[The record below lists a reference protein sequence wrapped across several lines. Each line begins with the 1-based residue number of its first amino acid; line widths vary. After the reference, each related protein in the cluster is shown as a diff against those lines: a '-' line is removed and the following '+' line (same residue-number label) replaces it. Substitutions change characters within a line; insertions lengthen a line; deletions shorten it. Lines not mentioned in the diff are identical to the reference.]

1 MTYSVE
7 ATTYSVHDVR
17 ERTTRVLRAAG
28 MPQGHADIVAAAM
41 VDADVRGHH
50 SHGLLLL
57 PVYLRRIEQ
66 GGIDPAAEPE
76 WITEQPSLAV
86 LSGRGAPGHVAAW
99 RAAERCAQ
107 QAARTGVAAV
117 AVRHTNHVGMLAAY
131 REPFQAHG
139 VVGLVLNLAGN
150 SVAPPGGQRPTM
162 GNNAVCLVVPRQG
175 QEPFVIDFATGA
187 VACGKIRHAALRGEA
202 VPEGW
207 LLDAGGQPSTDP
219 ARLDDGGAVPVFGGH
234 KGLAVSLM
242 IEVLAGVIGGGV
254 TSRGVNRQRLFP
266 ARVMNCAQLFIG
278 LSPAAFGIGD
288 LGPFVDELQ
297 LSVREGYAGD
307 PPELWF
313 PEQAEARAQR
323 AAEHEGLRLEAELV
337 ELLGL

>member
-1 MTYSVE
+1 MTHSIH
-7 ATTYSVHDVR
+7 AVR
-17 ERTTRVLRAAG
+17 ERTRQVLREAG
-28 MPQGHADIVAAAM
+28 LPDRHAGIVAGAM

-57 PVYLRRIEQ
+57 PVYLRRIEA

-76 WITEQPSLAV
+76 WIIERPALAV

-99 RAAERCAQ
+99 RAAERCA
-107 QAARTGVAAV
+107 ALAERAGVAAV

-131 REPFQAHG
+131 REPFRARG

-162 GNNAVCLVVPRQG
+162 GNNAVCLVMPRG
-175 QEPFVIDFATGA
+175 DDEPFVIDFATGA
-187 VACGKIRHAALRGEA
+187 VACGKIRRAAVRGEP

-207 LLDAGGQPSTDP
+207 LLDADGRPSTDP

-242 IEVLAGVIGGGV
+242 VEVLAGVIGGGV

-266 ARVMNCAQLFIG
+266 ARVMNCAQLFLG
-278 LSPAAFGIGD
+278 LHPAAFGVGD
-288 LGPFVDELQ
+288 PAPFVDELRR
-297 LSVREGYAGD
+297 SVREGYADD
-307 PPELWF
+307 PPEPWF
-313 PEQAEARAQR
+313 PEQAESCARQR
-323 AAEHEGLRLEAELV
+323 AEREGLRLEPELAA
-337 ELLGL
+337 LLGL